1 MMLIDTLNNK
11 ILSAY
16 VTVSESVHD
25 FKRDQK
31 GVTAVE
37 YAIVIAGVAAVV
49 SVIFAKDTGT
59 VAKLLTKIFS
69 TVQTSVISNVTGS

>member
-1 MMLIDTLNNK
+1 MALFDTLNNK
-11 ILSAY
+11 SIAAY
-16 VTVSESVHD
+16 VSVAEAVRN
-25 FKRDQK
+25 FKRDQN

-59 VAKLLTKIFS
+59 VAKLLKTIFS
-69 TVQTSVISNVTGS
+69 TVESSVISNITG